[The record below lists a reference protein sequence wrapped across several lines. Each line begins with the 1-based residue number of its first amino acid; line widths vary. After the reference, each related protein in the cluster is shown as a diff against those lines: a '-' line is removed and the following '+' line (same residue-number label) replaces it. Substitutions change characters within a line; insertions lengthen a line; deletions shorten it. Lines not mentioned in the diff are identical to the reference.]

1 MGRSGPHSRDEGD
14 PAEAKPAEHHR
25 RGPARP
31 HRRPH
36 WVPSE
41 TFPRTRDSLDA
52 LVANVRIAQSVLPV
66 PLALEPIAAL
76 VAWPPQ

>member
-1 MGRSGPHSRDEGD
+1 MTREIRRRRSQLSITAAGLRDRIDGRIGY
-14 PAEAKPAEHHR
+14 
-25 RGPARP
+25 RP
-31 HRRPH
+31 R
-36 WVPSE
+36 